1 MNLTG
6 PLKLNF
12 KGNRFKIIIHNT
24 GTVYYHKAHMLNFI
38 ENAAPSLNRLLLAV
52 VEDLRNKIYLTAT
65 RALGLVGKLITG
77 PYFRTVGKTERI
89 LDLSPHLHKLQLAL
103 QQLSQDASLLLQG
116 QVIFYEEIAPIH
128 QSRVYASLFESND
141 HEFDIL
147 TQQTAELICSSML
160 LVLENQC
167 DDQLPGGKY

>member
-1 MNLTG
+1 
-6 PLKLNF
+6 
-12 KGNRFKIIIHNT
+12 
-24 GTVYYHKAHMLNFI
+24 MLNFI

-116 QVIFYEEIAPIH
+116 QVIF
-128 QSRVYASLFESND
+128 
-141 HEFDIL
+141 
-147 TQQTAELICSSML
+147 
-160 LVLENQC
+160 
-167 DDQLPGGKY
+167 